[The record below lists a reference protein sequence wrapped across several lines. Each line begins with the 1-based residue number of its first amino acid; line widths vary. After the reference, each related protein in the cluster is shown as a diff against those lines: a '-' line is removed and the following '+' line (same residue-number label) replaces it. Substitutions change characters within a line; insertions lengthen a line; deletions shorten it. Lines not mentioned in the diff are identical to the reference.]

1 MKQKLQRNEKEILK
15 QKQKKKKWW
24 NGKEMKNLW
33 NETEIKKKCEKMNR
47 NNWNSNEMEMIK
59 IYWKKKVKEMLN
71 WKRNEIK
78 NNFLGR
84 KGNEKRWKEMLESE
98 RNEGKCWKWNEIE
111 MKKMLKVIM

>member
-47 NNWNSNEMEMIK
+47 NNWNSNEMIK
-59 IYWKKKVKEMLN
+59 IYWKKKS
-71 WKRNEIK
+71 KRNVELK
-78 NNFLGR
+78 KKWNKKYFFRAKR
-84 KGNEKRWKEMLESE
+84 KWKRWKEMLESE

>member
-47 NNWNSNEMEMIK
+47 NNWNSNEMIK

-78 NNFLGR
+78 NIFLGR
-84 KGNEKRWKEMLESE
+84 KGNEKDEKKCWNQKEMKGNVE
-98 RNEGKCWKWNEIE
+98 NE
-111 MKKMLKVIM
+111 MK